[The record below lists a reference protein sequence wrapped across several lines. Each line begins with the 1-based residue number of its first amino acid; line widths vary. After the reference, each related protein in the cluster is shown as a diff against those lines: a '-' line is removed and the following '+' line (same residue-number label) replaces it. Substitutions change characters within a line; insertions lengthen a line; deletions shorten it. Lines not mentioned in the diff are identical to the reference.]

1 MSAWYINQ
9 GGNTPTQDHSAAWS
23 YSGFYVDHRHC
34 TLSPVPGTPGLGP
47 VERTRMI
54 QAELHSTP

>member
-9 GGNTPTQDHSAAWS
+9 GRNTPTQDHSAAWS

-47 VERTRMI
+47 VE
-54 QAELHSTP
+54 